1 MTASSIP
8 DSLPSADELV
18 EPPNLWNQT
27 PWCPAQ
33 LFGWIAGLTCA
44 VLAACAAPD
53 DTSSTSPKTI
63 VGENRLNFNRLAL
76 NRLALNRL
84 ALNRLALNRLALNR
98 LALNGT
104 TELDMTEEG
113 REVLKYVAQCALRD
127 GDVLVAEHEGV
138 TYEFPGLLGL
148 APQWEDAPLQQGD
161 QRMLSACLLAH
172 VNAFGVS
179 VPISLRDQGS
189 LPSSPDERIQYS
201 VYEGTFFGQV
211 FEDGELKVYS
221 CQGSV
226 STAALEHSE
235 DRALRVCT
243 DGTGECAIVPVGRC
257 LDVCEQ
263 RHPDEGWVD
272 CWANGVRYRET
283 VSVYLFADDPDGKN
297 QRCTTR
303 TCKMNSAIGNAA
315 ILDCNGKDK
324 CDVDCESDA
333 TCSIDGAATND
344 LAAKAGAARFSEIDC
359 YGNNNCLVE
368 CRAGASCDVDCQNT
382 NNCKVTCE
390 NDALCDVHCGSASGS
405 GPGPGPGPGDDD
417 GDNEQPGNN
426 CDDIK
431 CRGGASC
438 LIACNDVNNCG
449 FSECYEGAESC
460 PGDVIV
466 CGRPCP

>member
-1 MTASSIP
+1 MMSTA
-8 DSLPSADELV
+8 
-18 EPPNLWNQT
+18 
-27 PWCPAQ
+27 
-33 LFGWIAGLTCA
+33 
-44 VLAACAAPD
+44 
-53 DTSSTSPKTI
+53 PKSV
-63 VGENRLNFNRLAL
+63 VGDNRLALNRLAL

-98 LALNGT
+98 LALNGAT
-104 TELDMTEEG
+104 DLDTSADG

-148 APQWEDAPLQQGD
+148 APQWEDAPLPEGA
-161 QRMLSACLLAH
+161 QRAVSACLLAH

-179 VPISLRDQGS
+179 VPISLRDRGS
-189 LPSSPDERIQYS
+189 LLSSPEERIQYS

-211 FEDGELKVYS
+211 FEDGEFKTYS

-235 DRALRVCT
+235 NRALRVCT
-243 DGTGECAIVPVGRC
+243 DSTGECGIVPVGRC

-263 RHPDEGWVD
+263 RHPDEGWVN
-272 CWANGVRYRET
+272 CWAEGVRYPET
-283 VSVYLFADDPDGKN
+283 VSVYLFADDPDGRN
-297 QRCTTR
+297 QRCTTKD
-303 TCKMNSAIGNAA
+303 CKMESATGSAA
-315 ILDCNGKDK
+315 ILDCDGKDK
-324 CDVDCESDA
+324 CAADCDSDA
-333 TCSIDGAATND
+333 TCSIDGAATGD
-344 LAAKAGAARFSEIDC
+344 LSADVGAARFSEIDC
-359 YGNNNCLVE
+359 FGNDNCTVA
-368 CRAGASCDVDCQNT
+368 CQAGASCDVDCLNT

-390 NDALCDVHCGSASGS
+390 SDALCDVHCGSAG
-405 GPGPGPGPGDDD
+405 GEDD
-417 GDNEQPGNN
+417 GAWGGNN

-438 LIACNDVNNCG
+438 LIACGDVNNCG
-449 FSECYEGAESC
+449 FSECYEGANSC